1 MNVRLEEWL
10 SQARQAREPGPLA
23 RVVVTRSGRA
33 ETWTFDVT
41 EKTDLEDLAERIEAT
56 VRDANCRRCEM
67 RALDAEGRVIDHLI
81 YRAEQTALAQVV
93 GPAGGLSLPYEV
105 TESLAAALRSH
116 KSFTV
121 LGLKGIAEA
130 QDHAKQIITFLMTQ
144 NTTLVEALAVARRE
158 RSEEIAA
165 IRAETSAEIGTLR
178 KENAELRDRI
188 DKQWE
193 MEDELRSK
201 HTESEGHLEK
211 TKLAARIL
219 GALGEAGVAHLFP
232 KGSAGHQNVR
242 QQIAERILDSVTKEQ
257 AEIIFPVL
265 TQEQQVMLANF
276 IRLGVEA
283 RTVDDAPTEGRSTT
297 AANAAAAAA
306 TANGVAAKSVSTEES
321 ETRPPPPDRGPPS
334 GRPIGAN
341 PQSVRKDPS

>member
-10 SQARQAREPGPLA
+10 EQARQARDPGPLV
-23 RVVVTRSGRA
+23 RVVVVRGGRA

-41 EKTDLEDLAERIEAT
+41 EKSDLENLAERIEAT
-56 VRDANCRRCEM
+56 IRDANCRRCEM
-67 RALDAEGRVIDHLI
+67 RAIDAEGRVIDHLI
-81 YRAEQTALAQVV
+81 YRAEQAALAQVV
-93 GPAGGLSLPYEV
+93 PAGGLALPYEV
-105 TESLAAALRSH
+105 TESITAALRSH

-144 NTTLVEALAVARRE
+144 NTTLVEALAIVRRE
-158 RSEEIAA
+158 RSDEVAA
-165 IRAETSAEIGTLR
+165 IRSETSTEIATLR
-178 KENAELRDRI
+178 KENAELRERI

-201 HTESEGHLEK
+201 HTESEVYLEK
-211 TKLAARIL
+211 TKLAGRIL
-219 GALGEAGVAHLFP
+219 GAMGEAGVAHLFP

-257 AEIIFPVL
+257 AETIFPVL
-265 TQEQQVMLANF
+265 SQEQQVMLANF

-283 RTVDDAPTEGRSTT
+283 QATAPSPEKGPTT
-297 AANAAAAAA
+297 SHEAAAAAA
-306 TANGVAAKSVSTEES
+306 VANGAAAKEKGERV
-321 ETRPPPPDRGPPS
+321 
-334 GRPIGAN
+334 
-341 PQSVRKDPS
+341 